1 MLSLFDRQPC
11 LAVGYYYFFRG
22 GMMGVLTI
30 YQDNYTDSTVISNR
44 FIDEYMQA
52 ANDAQLKIYLYLIRM
67 MSARLDT
74 SIGDIADKFNY
85 TEKDVV
91 RALKYWEKKGL
102 LLLDYD
108 DHKNIAGIHLMDSA
122 APSVNMSVEAPS
134 AGMTTYP
141 SAGLSSYPSGTP
153 AEPAYVVPGRPVST
167 AAPEKPNYTPD
178 QLQAFKSNEDT
189 SRLLFVAEQYLK
201 KPLSPNDMRTIL
213 FIMDKLGFSEDLTD
227 YLLQYCVDR
236 GKRDLRYIE
245 KVALSWAEQGITTPK
260 EAAALSGK
268 YDRAVYEI
276 MRALGRNNTPTETE
290 AAYIDRWRKLYGFDS
305 DVILNACER
314 TVLATESH
322 RFEYAESILKS
333 WYKAGV
339 RRLSD
344 IKSLDENHHRTK
356 AGRPAPS
363 ANKFNQFTQHDY
375 DFDAIQ
381 RALEKNISEQL
392 V

>member
-1 MLSLFDRQPC
+1 
-11 LAVGYYYFFRG
+11 
-22 GMMGVLTI
+22 MMGVLTI

-85 TEKDVV
+85 TEKDVI
-91 RALKYWEKKGL
+91 RALKYWEKNRL

-108 DHKNIAGIHLMDSA
+108 DRKNIVGIHLMDSG
-122 APSVNMSVEAPS
+122 APSVNMSAKAPS
-134 AGMTTYP
+134 VGMTTYP
-141 SAGLSSYPSGTP
+141 SAEMAAYPCAAPTAP
-153 AEPAYVVPGRPVST
+153 TLAAVVEPTLAAVVEPALPAV
-167 AAPEKPNYTPD
+167 PEKPNYTAA
-178 QLQAFKSNEDT
+178 QLQTFKADENI

-201 KPLSPNDMRTIL
+201 KPLSVGDMRTIL

-227 YLLQYCVDR
+227 YLIQYCVDR

-260 EAAALSGK
+260 QAAALSGK
-268 YDRAVYEI
+268 YDKAVYDI
-276 MRALGRNNTPTETE
+276 MRALGRNNMPTETE
-290 AAYIDRWRKLYGFDS
+290 VAYIDRWRKLYGFEA
-305 DVILNACER
+305 DVILAACER
-314 TVLATESH
+314 TVLATDSH
-322 RFEYAESILKS
+322 RFEYADSILTN

-339 RRLSD
+339 HHKND
-344 IKSLDENHHRTK
+344 ILPLDENHRRAK
-356 AGRPAPS
+356 AGRPAAS
-363 ANKFNQFTQHDY
+363 VNKFNQFTQHDY

-381 RALEKNISEQL
+381 RSLEKKILSN
-392 V
+392 

>member
-1 MLSLFDRQPC
+1 MPVTTIS
-11 LAVGYYYFFRG
+11 FRG
-22 GMMGVLTI
+22 VMMGVLTI

-85 TEKDVV
+85 TEKDVI
-91 RALKYWEKKGL
+91 RALKYWEKNRL

-108 DHKNIAGIHLMDSA
+108 DRKNIVGIHLMDSG
-122 APSVNMSVEAPS
+122 APSVNMSAKAPS
-134 AGMTTYP
+134 VGMTTYP
-141 SAGLSSYPSGTP
+141 SAEMAAYPCAAPTAP
-153 AEPAYVVPGRPVST
+153 TLAAVVEPTLAAVVEPALPAV
-167 AAPEKPNYTPD
+167 PEKPNYTAA
-178 QLQAFKSNEDT
+178 QLQTFKADENI

-201 KPLSPNDMRTIL
+201 KPLSVGDMRTIL

-227 YLLQYCVDR
+227 YLIQYCVDR

-260 EAAALSGK
+260 QAAALSGK
-268 YDRAVYEI
+268 YDKAVYDI
-276 MRALGRNNTPTETE
+276 MRALGRNNMPTETE
-290 AAYIDRWRKLYGFDS
+290 VAYIDRWRKLYGFEA
-305 DVILNACER
+305 DVILAACER
-314 TVLATESH
+314 TVLATDSH
-322 RFEYAESILKS
+322 RFEYADSILTN

-339 RRLSD
+339 HHKND
-344 IKSLDENHHRTK
+344 ILPLDENHRRAK
-356 AGRPAPS
+356 AGRPAAS
-363 ANKFNQFTQHDY
+363 VNKFNQFTQHDY

-381 RALEKNISEQL
+381 RSLEKKILSN
-392 V
+392 